1 MSHLHYHMATKIIHF
16 MLNGRLEQAE
26 FGAECSTTDVK
37 GKKRL
42 SACCTATGLHCN
54 LPSKHEL
61 CADSSI
67 ICCFLHSFLCISEVH
82 VALAGPQA
90 CGILLRQC

>member
-42 SACCTATGLHCN
+42 SACCTA
-54 LPSKHEL
+54 
-61 CADSSI
+61 
-67 ICCFLHSFLCISEVH
+67 
-82 VALAGPQA
+82 QA
-90 CGILLRQC
+90 YIVIYLLNMNCVQILR